1 MFNVTLGVVT
11 AYARAEASFVESR
24 NIYQSRMSTTTTASK
39 PSRPYARHGLS
50 RPPLTIKSHNV
61 MMQNPN
67 ACSQL
72 RMGTSSR
79 DMPHANPKSAN
90 GRPIS
95 ISTTNLRNGKGQLVS
110 PRLVDAPPSHIIP
123 VTARDKLWEGNRT
136 IKANLQEDIATPVR
150 SFLSS
155 NITPR
160 SGSRKSRIESPLS
173 TPTGTPNGT
182 PSSSRPVS
190 TISTTDRFPDHGQE
204 IGLGLRKVGAVRTM
218 RSGSMTSNGNDSL
231 ISLKRASPDRQVQG
245 WKASSPDNN
254 PMFFHADD
262 VNTTLPFRANAV
274 TQAKMTALTYTNGER
289 DLETDTSSSNTTSSF
304 EVSQSKFIYAN
315 GTPDQAT
322 EGPKPSTTILTHLSS
337 RNISI
342 LPNQAGP
349 PHRPPS
355 PLKETGVTRKS
366 SMSKASPRQH
376 LSLASKGVNHQLE
389 QKSLVSPQ
397 STVSSLGRRSS
408 LKTAGNLSM
417 RHGKSSSVNSIDSIA
432 IPRKAVSI
440 GAHNS
445 IHSLDS
451 RRDPIIA
458 EPLPLATEVQ
468 KIEPKSPLLSMPTS
482 PTKPIHTESK
492 IDHLNELAANARRE
506 RKVLDLEISNSSL
519 LAINRTLE
527 RELRK
532 QNAELRRYRRL
543 TQSGRLS
550 MALSN
555 RSASTRL
562 SVLTSTDTANEIS
575 DQEHTL
581 DLDDDLSDDD
591 NESSISSTPL
601 SPTSQSAYDAR
612 QRAKDE
618 KRLQLDLSK
627 HQELLIDSQKINQ
640 SLKRCL
646 GWTEELITEGKKAL
660 EYRVQLSDVEVRG
673 RVLTPDEVE
682 GEVSHR
688 RGLLSPGH
696 ERTINPLES
705 TASYRSSFIGVDDDG
720 IDGLTE
726 AVPTPDVDNRENTT
740 GFRDYLDA
748 FGVSWGV

>member
-1 MFNVTLGVVT
+1 
-11 AYARAEASFVESR
+11 
-24 NIYQSRMSTTTTASK
+24 
-39 PSRPYARHGLS
+39 
-50 RPPLTIKSHNV
+50 
-61 MMQNPN
+61 MQNPN

-72 RMGTSSR
+72 RMGISTR

-95 ISTTNLRNGKGQLVS
+95 TPTTNLRNGKGQLVS
-110 PRLVDAPPSHIIP
+110 PRLVDTLPSHSIP
-123 VTARDKLWEGNRT
+123 VVARDKIWEGNRT
-136 IKANLQEDIATPVR
+136 MKANLQEDIATPVK

-190 TISTTDRFPDHGQE
+190 TISTTDQVPDHSQE
-204 IGLGLRKVGAVRTM
+204 IGLGLRKVGAVRPM
-218 RSGSMTSNGNDSL
+218 RSGSITSNGNGSM
-231 ISLKRASPDRQVQG
+231 ISSKRTSPDRQVQG
-245 WKASSPDNN
+245 WKANSPDNN

-262 VNTTLPFRANAV
+262 INTILPSKATV
-274 TQAKMTALTYTNGER
+274 IPQGKMTSLTYMNGER
-289 DLETDTSSSNTTSSF
+289 DLETDTSSSITTSSL
-304 EVSQSKFIYAN
+304 EGTQSKFIYAN

-322 EGPKPSTTILTHLSS
+322 EGPKPSTTILPHRSH
-337 RNISI
+337 ISI
-342 LPNQAGP
+342 LPNQTGP

-355 PLKETGVTRKS
+355 PLKETSVTRKS

-376 LSLASKGVNHQLE
+376 LSLASKGLNHQIE
-389 QKSLVSPQ
+389 QKSIASPQ

-408 LKTAGNLSM
+408 LKTAGNLSV

-432 IPRKAVSI
+432 IPRKTVSI

-445 IHSLDS
+445 INPLDS
-451 RRDPIIA
+451 RRASIVV
-458 EPLPLATEVQ
+458 EPLPLAIEVQ
-468 KIEPKSPLLSMPTS
+468 KTEPKSPLLSTPTS
-482 PTKPIHTESK
+482 PTKPIHMESK
-492 IDHLNELAANARRE
+492 IDHLNELAASARRE

-555 RSASTRL
+555 RSVSTRL
-562 SVLTSTDTANEIS
+562 SVLTSTDTVNDIS
-575 DQEHTL
+575 DQEDTL

-591 NESSISSTPL
+591 NESSMSSTPL
-601 SPTSQSAYDAR
+601 SPTSQFAYDAR

-618 KRLQLDLSK
+618 KRLQLDLFK

-646 GWTEELITEGKKAL
+646 GWTEELIAEGKKAL

-682 GEVSHR
+682 GEVSHQ
-688 RGLLSPGH
+688 RGLLSPDH
-696 ERTINPLES
+696 ERAINPLES
-705 TASYRSSFIGVDDDG
+705 TASYRTSFIGVDDDG
-720 IDGLTE
+720 IDGLSD
-726 AVPTPDVDNRENTT
+726 VIPTPDVDNQENTT